1 MVHACVYM
9 EFCSEPEQPEETTRS
24 WSPDD
29 LDELEELTTEEA
41 EDINIDKGELRKA
54 RQPITTTDTLK
65 HTHKQRARSRKVV
78 KRLRSKGKSFLS

>member
-1 MVHACVYM
+1 M
-9 EFCSEPEQPEETTRS
+9 EFCSEPEQEETTLS
-24 WSPDD
+24 WTPEAV
-29 LDELEELTTEEA
+29 DELQETTELAEA
-41 EDINIDKGELRKA
+41 INIDKGELRKA